1 MLCFEYVSKGQQ
13 WPLAAR
19 IRNGSGNGNGNV
31 NGINNGR
38 KTRRPN
44 QKLIK
49 IMSASTAACDR
60 RGLTQET
67 LAVKKRQRHR
77 DRARARERER
87 ETEIRR
93 ERKNKPNNNIYD
105 YFYEVLTNFY
115 EFLMG
120 PLHLCVFVIP
130 LLLLLLQT
138 EGKEREY
145 RERESVRE

>member
-1 MLCFEYVSKGQQ
+1 MLCFEYLSKGQQ

-19 IRNGSGNGNGNV
+19 IRNGSGNGNVNV

-67 LAVKKRQRHR
+67 LAVKRRQRDR
-77 DRARARERER
+77 DRARER

-130 LLLLLLQT
+130 LLLLWLQT
-138 EGKEREY
+138 EGRDRRQ
-145 RERESVRE
+145 RERVRE

>member
-19 IRNGSGNGNGNV
+19 ISNGSGSGNV

-60 RGLTQET
+60 RGLPQQT
-67 LAVKKRQRHR
+67 LAGKKRQT
-77 DRARARERER
+77 ERE
-87 ETEIRR
+87 E
-93 ERKNKPNNNIYD
+93 ERS
-105 YFYEVLTNFY
+105 V
-115 EFLMG
+115 
-120 PLHLCVFVIP
+120 
-130 LLLLLLQT
+130 
-138 EGKEREY
+138 EREKTNQIIIFMTTFM
-145 RERESVRE
+145 RCLQIFMSF